1 MKCDV
6 NVKFGLRPAQR

>member
-6 NVKFGLRPAQR
+6 NVKFGLRPAHR